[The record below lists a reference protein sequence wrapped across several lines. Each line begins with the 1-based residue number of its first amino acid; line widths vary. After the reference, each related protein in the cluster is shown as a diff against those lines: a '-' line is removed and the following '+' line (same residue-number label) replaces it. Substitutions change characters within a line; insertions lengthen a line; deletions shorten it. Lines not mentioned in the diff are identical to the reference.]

1 MRPVDVLLPFA
12 AAVLSLRLA
21 AALARRWR
29 AQRTPELLAWAF
41 SLASFAAASGALAWA
56 AAAGW
61 DDRVFRVYYLFG
73 GLLTAALLGAG
84 SLLRAGVRLAG
95 PAALLYAGLAVGL
108 ALAMPIDPPIAGDEI
123 PDASEHLELAP
134 ARIVALVGNIVGTL
148 AAVGVAVRG
157 LRRRPLGNALIIG
170 GVVAAAIGSAAAGL
184 GAGGGAAFT
193 ALAAALLYAGF
204 VAPR

>member
-1 MRPVDVLLPFA
+1 MDVLLPFA

-29 AQRTPELLAWAF
+29 AGRAPELLAWAL
-41 SLASFAAASGALAWA
+41 SLLSFAAASGALAWA

-95 PAALLYAGLAVGL
+95 PAALLYGGLAVGL
-108 ALAMPIDPPIAGDEI
+108 ALAMPIDPTIAGDEI
-123 PDASEHLELAP
+123 PDASEHLQLAP
-134 ARIVALVGNIVGTL
+134 ARIVALVGNVGGTL
-148 AAVGVAVRG
+148 AALVVAVRG
-157 LRRRPLGNALIIG
+157 LRRRPLGNALIVG
-170 GVVAAAIGSAAAGL
+170 GVVAAAVGSAAAGL
-184 GAGGGAAFT
+184 GGGGGSAFT

-204 VAPR
+204 VVPR

>member
-1 MRPVDVLLPFA
+1 MDVLLPFA

-29 AQRTPELLAWAF
+29 AGRAPELLAWAL
-41 SLASFAAASGALAWA
+41 SLLSFAAASGALAWA

-95 PAALLYAGLAVGL
+95 PAALLYGGLAVGL
-108 ALAMPIDPPIAGDEI
+108 ALAMPIDPTIGGEEI

-134 ARIVALVGNIVGTL
+134 ARIVALVGNIGGTL
-148 AAVGVAVRG
+148 AALVVAVRG

-170 GVVAAAIGSAAAGL
+170 GVVAAAVGSAAAGL
-184 GAGGGAAFT
+184 GGGGGSAFT

-204 VAPR
+204 VVPR

>member
-1 MRPVDVLLPFA
+1 MDVLLPFA

-21 AALARRWR
+21 AALGRRWR
-29 AQRTPELLAWAF
+29 TRRAPELLAWAF
-41 SLASFAAASGALAWA
+41 SLVSFAAASGALAWA

-61 DDRVFRVYYLFG
+61 DDRVFRLYYLFG

-95 PAALLYAGLAVGL
+95 PAALLYGGLAVGL
-108 ALAMPIDPPIAGDEI
+108 ALAMPIDPAIVGDAI
-123 PDASEHLELAP
+123 PDASEHLELVP
-134 ARIVALVGNIVGTL
+134 ARIVALAGNIVGTL

-157 LRRRPLGNALIIG
+157 LRERPLGNALIVG
-170 GVVAAAIGSAAAGL
+170 GVVAAAVGSAAAGL
-184 GAGGGAAFT
+184 GAGGGSAFT

-204 VAPR
+204 VTPR